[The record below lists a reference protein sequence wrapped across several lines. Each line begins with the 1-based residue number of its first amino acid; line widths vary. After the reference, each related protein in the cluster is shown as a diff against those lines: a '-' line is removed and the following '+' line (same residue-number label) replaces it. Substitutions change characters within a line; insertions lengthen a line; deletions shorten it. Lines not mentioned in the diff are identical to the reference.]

1 MFSFVGRYFISRQR
15 SCMRNTLSADSPTIS
30 MSNQV
35 GANYSFNSFV
45 VAAENQSFTA
55 QSFCEAEYVEPA
67 YEEDEYGCTSS
78 SETLELLHGLS
89 QKARESLEVV
99 KAEQEAKS
107 EKARSRAEFEAS
119 QRLRG
124 KAELPEN
131 NLPTA
136 HITKH
141 FGKKDLVPTMVRAM
155 KAVRKGVETSPECVD
170 TGIKRMLKEFQDD
183 EILCTRL
190 ATHLSSESAKLFC
203 TGDIKNSTLNIYS
216 PYGLPLIWKKSSASK
231 YSALSSFERG
241 EQKGIHERGVD
252 LLWFHEALTD
262 HGYRCYVGSGR
273 SAQGGMILRA
283 LQHGDPKHRAK
294 NPTTHLY
301 KHLGQ
306 PGTTHR
312 VYRLARWPAIDEVPS
327 KEETFDEILLVE
339 MLWQIRLAQD
349 PP

>member
-1 MFSFVGRYFISRQR
+1 
-15 SCMRNTLSADSPTIS
+15 MRNLLSADSPTIS
-30 MSNQV
+30 MFNQV

-45 VAAENQSFTA
+45 VAADNQPFTA

-67 YEEDEYGCTSS
+67 YEEGEYGCTSS
-78 SETLELLHGLS
+78 PETLELLHGLS

-107 EKARSRAEFEAS
+107 EKARSRAEFEAF

-136 HITKH
+136 HITNH
-141 FGKKDLVPTMVRAM
+141 FGQKDLVPTMVRAM
-155 KAVRKGVETSPECVD
+155 KAIRKGVETSPECVD
-170 TGIKRMLKEFQDD
+170 TGVKRILKEFQDD
-183 EILCTRL
+183 EILRTRL

-231 YSALSSFERG
+231 YRALSLFERG
-241 EQKGIHERGVD
+241 EQKGIYERGVY
-252 LLWFHEALTD
+252 LLWSHEALTD
-262 HGYRCYVGSGR
+262 HGYGCYVGSGH
-273 SAQGGMILRA
+273 SAQGDMIFRA
-283 LQHGDPKHRAK
+283 LQHADPKHRAK

-312 VYRLARWPAIDEVPS
+312 VCRLAR
-327 KEETFDEILLVE
+327 
-339 MLWQIRLAQD
+339 
-349 PP
+349 